1 MKMIKDT
8 GNLTIPFMGLT
19 IEQFNKYYLE
29 SVECILSYYPEAK
42 DFIIIQERDEIF
54 GAILKIQFLR
64 NKTEQ
69 EIKRE
74 EEQEKLEYKLKLDRY
89 NQLKYELGL

>member
-1 MKMIKDT
+1 MEKW
-8 GNLTIPFMGLT
+8 F
-19 IEQFNKYYLE
+19 E
-29 SVECILSYYPEAK
+29 
-42 DFIIIQERDEIF
+42 
-54 GAILKIQFLR
+54 ILKIQFLR